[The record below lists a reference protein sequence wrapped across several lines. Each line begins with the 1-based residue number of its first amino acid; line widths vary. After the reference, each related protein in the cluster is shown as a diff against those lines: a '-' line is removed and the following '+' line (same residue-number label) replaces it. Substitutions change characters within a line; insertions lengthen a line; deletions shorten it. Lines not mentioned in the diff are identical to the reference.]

1 FFQGAGIHA
10 DPDGNILVTGRI
22 HHRTDAIFPP
32 DIAGV
37 DAQAVDAFFRDRQRD
52 LIVEMNISHQRDIDP
67 LADFTKR
74 IRRLHGRHRHPY
86 DIHAGIFHATDLAN
100 GCIHITGFGIGHRLD
115 ADGRIATNRD
125 IAHHDLAGFTTFDG
139 GFTVHDRLLTGAD
152 GILRIP
158 AIAGYSPRVSR
169 TTLRSGRVVKATGS

>member
-1 FFQGAGIHA
+1 R
-10 DPDGNILVTGRI
+10 NVLVPGRI
-22 HHRTDAIFPP
+22 HHRAHAIFPT

-37 DAQAVDAFFRDRQRD
+37 DALAVDAPFRHRQRD
-52 LIVEMNISHQRDIDP
+52 LVVKVDVRHQRHIDP
-67 LADFTKR
+67 LAEFTEG
-74 IRRLHGRHRHPY
+74 IRRFHGRHRHPH
-86 DIHAGIFHATDLAN
+86 DIHPCIFHATDLADS
-100 GCIHITGFGIGHRLD
+100 CVHITGFGIGHRLD

-158 AIAGYSPRVSR
+158 AIARYSPRLSR